1 MKDLKTN
8 DLFEFEE
15 KNKKELAEN
24 LHDHL
29 GQALAMIRLN
39 LKKIQGNAVFCGID
53 GEVNYALSLT
63 EKCIQYSRDLVSE
76 LSPLILHKFG
86 LIPALESLIENF
98 QIRHHIKIEC
108 RCDSIPSLDE
118 NQRIYLYRSINELL
132 VNIIKHAQAS
142 RILVSLL
149 YQNDRLN
156 ILVEDD
162 GVGINQDQK
171 FGFGLMSVQERV
183 SCLNGLF
190 TIAPLAKGTMAS
202 ISLPLSSKQV
212 ADENN

>member
-1 MKDLKTN
+1 MQDLKTN
-8 DLFEFEE
+8 DLFEIEE

-29 GQALAMIRLN
+29 GQALAIIRLN

-53 GEVNYALSLT
+53 GEINDALSLT
-63 EKCIQYSRDLVSE
+63 EKCIKYSRDLVTE

-98 QIRHHIKIEC
+98 QIRHRIKIEC
-108 RCDSIPSLDE
+108 RHEIIPSLDE

-132 VNIIKHAQAS
+132 VNVIKHAQAS

-149 YQNDRLN
+149 YQNHRLK
-156 ILVEDD
+156 ILIEDD
-162 GVGINQDQK
+162 GVGINQDQI
-171 FGFGLMSVQERV
+171 FGFGLMSVQERIY
-183 SCLNGLF
+183 CLKGLF
-190 TIAPLAKGTMAS
+190 TIVPLKKGTLAS
-202 ISLPLSSKQV
+202 IELPLPLNQD
-212 ADENN
+212 ANENN